1 MTRIA
6 ALAPLASLA
15 AALAA
20 CGGAETDP
28 ADLLITAA
36 VVRTGLESA
45 APAEAVAID
54 DGKIVYVGDRAG
66 AKAFVGAETETV
78 DLGDGALYPGFVDA
92 HVHLIGIGLRELT
105 LNLDGARSVADL
117 VAAVEE
123 ALVGREAGVA
133 LYGRGWIETGW
144 PEGRM
149 PTAADLDPIAP
160 ETPVILERADGH
172 AVVVNSAALA
182 AAGIDAGTPDPA
194 GGEIVRD
201 ATGAPTG
208 LLIDNA
214 ARLVMGLIEQP
225 SAEIRRRAFE
235 VGGDVYAARGWT
247 GVHNMSVSHADVP
260 IMEEL
265 AEVGELP
272 LRVYN
277 ALDIAH
283 LDALIEETQDGPR
296 VGGDGRIVTGA
307 VKVYFD
313 GALGSRGAAL
323 FEPYTD
329 RPETRGLVLMEDDA
343 ADAAFAKARAAGLQ
357 VAAHAI
363 GDRGN
368 RLALDAMDRA
378 FADGKP
384 GDLRWRIEHAQ
395 IVAPEDIPRFAE
407 LGVIASMQP
416 SHAIGDLFFAPARL
430 GPTRLRGA
438 YAWRSMLDAGVQVA
452 GGSDAPVEVGSPLIE
467 FYAASVRKSLDGFS
481 DENWRREERITPA
494 ETLAIFTT
502 GPAYAAFAEERRGLI
517 RVGFEADLTAFD
529 TDLLTAPGADILKA
543 KALLTVV
550 DGRVAYV
557 EGSLQ

>member
-6 ALAPLASLA
+6 ALASLTPLV

-20 CGGAETDP
+20 CGGTETDP

-36 VVRTGLESA
+36 VVHTGVDGA
-45 APAEAVAID
+45 VPAEAVAVD
-54 DGKIVYVGDRAG
+54 DGRIVYVGDRAG
-66 AKAFVGAETETV
+66 AKAFLGAETETI
-78 DLGDGALYPGFVDA
+78 DLGDGALFPGFVDA

-105 LNLDGARSVADL
+105 LNLDGARSVAEL
-117 VAAVEE
+117 VAIVEA
-123 ALVGREAGVA
+123 ALAERAAGEA

-149 PTAADLDPIAP
+149 PTAADLDAIAP

-172 AVVVNSAALA
+172 AVVVNTAALA
-182 AAGIDAGTPDPA
+182 AAGIDEETPDPA
-194 GGEIVRD
+194 GGEILRD
-201 ATGAPTG
+201 ETRAATG

-214 ARLVMGLIEQP
+214 ASLVMGLIEAP
-225 SAEIRRRAFE
+225 SAEMRRRAFE
-235 VGGDVYAARGWT
+235 VGGDVYTSRGWT
-247 GVHNMSVSHADVP
+247 GVHNMSVAYGDVP

-265 AEVGELP
+265 AEVGELA
-272 LRVYN
+272 LRVDN
-277 ALDIAH
+277 ALDVSH
-283 LDALIEETQDGPR
+283 LDALITGTNDGPR
-296 VGGDGRIVTGA
+296 IGGAGRITTRA

-329 RPETRGLVLMEDDA
+329 RPETRGLVLMENAA
-343 ADAAFAKARAAGLQ
+343 ADAAFAKARDAGLQ

-368 RLALDAMDRA
+368 RLALEAMDRA
-378 FADGKP
+378 FTEGTP

-395 IVAPEDIPRFAE
+395 IVAPSDIPRFAE

-430 GPTRLRGA
+430 GPTRLDGA
-438 YAWRSMLDAGVQVA
+438 YAWRSMLDAGVHVA

-467 FYAASVRKSLDGFS
+467 FYAASVRKSIDGFS
-481 DENWRREERITPA
+481 DENWRREERITPE

-502 GPAYAAFAEERRGLI
+502 GPAYAAFAEDRRGLI
-517 RVGFEADLTAFD
+517 QVGFEADLTAFD
-529 TDLLTAPGADILKA
+529 TDLLSADGPDILKA
-543 KALLTVV
+543 KAVLTVV
-550 DGRVAYV
+550 NGEIAFRTP
-557 EGSLQ
+557 